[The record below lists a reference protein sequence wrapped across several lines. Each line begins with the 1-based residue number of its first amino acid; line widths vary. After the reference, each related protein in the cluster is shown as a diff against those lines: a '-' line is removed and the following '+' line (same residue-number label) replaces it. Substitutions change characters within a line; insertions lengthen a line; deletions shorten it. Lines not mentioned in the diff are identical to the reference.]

1 MVAVFC
7 EAVFPG
13 LEYALNEVFL
23 RRAGVHW
30 ELLNDAEAFRQ
41 HPASCKL
48 NYSQQ
53 ALPGVHVPHSHWPD
67 SAAIDPHFK
76 PPMALRHG
84 FLCLFPEES
93 GKGFDVFAM
102 VFWFLSRYEEYQPFR
117 GDALGRFSPE
127 DSCIPAE
134 WQGFPLV
141 DMAVNHYLQQLGLEP
156 DLKTENAPTVD
167 IDIAFRFAGRDAL
180 RSLGASARDLLKN
193 PDVFSQR
200 VKAMVS
206 GRDPWDSFSWFT
218 ERMQHL
224 PTARVFWQLHHG
236 RNPHDKQVRIRHP
249 RFIRRFDEV
258 SQRITCGMH
267 PSWDSHEKPGQWE
280 RECEAFLELAGH
292 APEHSRQHF
301 LRFRFPDTFRRLE
314 QAGIRYDYSM
324 GWPSLPGFRAGT
336 SKPFAFYDLLQQEER
351 KLIFI
356 PSCIMDVSCRQYQGM
371 DPETAIRTG
380 ELLKT
385 RIAAVGGIFCFIFH
399 NESLGETEPWRG
411 WRQVFEAWMRP

>member
-30 ELLNDAEAFRQ
+30 ELLNDPVAFIN
-41 HPASCKL
+41 HPAACKV

-53 ALPGVHVPHSHWPD
+53 DLPGVQIPHSHWLH
-67 SAAIDPHFK
+67 SAEIDPHFK

-84 FLCLFPEES
+84 FLCLFPEDA
-93 GKGFDVFAM
+93 GGGFDLFAM

-117 GDALGRFSPE
+117 GDSLGRFSPE
-127 DSCIPAE
+127 DSCIPVE

-156 DLKTENAPTVD
+156 DLQTETAPTVD
-167 IDIAFRFAGRDAL
+167 IDIAFRFAGRGAL
-180 RSLGASARDLLKN
+180 RSLGATARDLLKH
-193 PDVFSQR
+193 PDLFGQR
-200 VKAMVS
+200 VKAWVS
-206 GRDPWDSFSWFT
+206 GRDPWDSFPWFV
-218 ERMQHL
+218 EHMQHL
-224 PTARVFWQLHHG
+224 PAARVFWQLHHG

-267 PSWDSHEKPGQWE
+267 PSWDSHEIPGQWE
-280 RECEAFLELAGH
+280 REREAFRELAGH
-292 APEHSRQHF
+292 APVHSRQHF

-314 QAGIRYDYSM
+314 QAGIRCDYSM

-351 KLIFI
+351 KLVFI

-371 DPETAIRTG
+371 DPATAIRAG
-380 ELLKT
+380 ETLKT

-399 NESLGETEPWRG
+399 NESLGEVAPWQG
-411 WRQVFEAWMRP
+411 WTKVFEAWMRP